1 MSYNNSAKGTTVYV
15 KNDNVEQALRKLK
28 KKLQDTGLLQELRD
42 RESYEKPTTERKRK
56 KSAAANRWRKK
67 VQSQKLPP
75 KLY

>member
-1 MSYNNSAKGTTVYV
+1 MSYGNSVRGTVVYV

>member
-1 MSYNNSAKGTTVYV
+1 MAYDNSLRGTVVYV
-15 KNDNVEQALRKLK
+15 KNDNVEQAIRKLK

-56 KSAAANRWRKK
+56 KGAAKNRWKK
-67 VQSQKLPP
+67 KLASQQLPK